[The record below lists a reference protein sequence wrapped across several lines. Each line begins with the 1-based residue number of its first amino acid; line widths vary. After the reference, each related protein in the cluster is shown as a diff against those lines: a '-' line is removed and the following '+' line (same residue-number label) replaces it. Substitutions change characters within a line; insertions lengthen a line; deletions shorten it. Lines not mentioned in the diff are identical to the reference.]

1 MHAIVLAHE
10 PSFSIGPVE
19 VHPATRTVSRGGA
32 DEIVEPRVMQVL
44 VALAAARGGVV
55 ARDDL
60 VQSCWDGRIVGDDA
74 INRVLS
80 RLRRLAEGIGH
91 DAFAIETITRIGY
104 RLRAFDLP
112 EGTAHAAR
120 PPAPIDRRALLIGA
134 GATGVAALGGWQ
146 VMRARSE
153 RDAPT
158 PAIAALMNQAELA
171 LRQGTREGQTQA
183 IGLYQ
188 KVVADKP
195 DFANGWAS
203 LGIAYAFIAH
213 YRSSAAA
220 RLLQQ
225 RAREAGR
232 RAQALDDENAL
243 AAVALA
249 TARPTMGNWQPIE
262 AALLDALAQHGRNQ
276 QLLFAL
282 GAVQSSVGRVRDAL
296 VHVDLLAKIA
306 PPTPAFMFTRSW
318 MLWSGGRLEE
328 ADAVL
333 AEAGQLYPTHF
344 AVWFSRFYI
353 LMYTGRAD
361 AAIALAADRDS
372 LPSGIAEEEI
382 AAVVRVARAILS
394 KSPGEV
400 DAVVA
405 EQVKRAGQAAGVA
418 ENAAQFAAALGRRDD
433 SFRILNAYY
442 FGEGFDAGEIRFT
455 SAQGTLT
462 PRNDRLTT
470 FLFNPVL
477 ADLRHDP
484 RFARLAS
491 RLGLVDYWRGA
502 RKAPDYLSRPV

>member
-10 PSFSIGPVE
+10 PSFAIGPVE
-19 VHPATRTVSRGGA
+19 VHPATRTVRRDGV

-44 VALAAARGGVV
+44 VALAAANGGVL

-91 DAFAIETITRIGY
+91 DAFAIETITRTGY
-104 RLRAFDLP
+104 RLRHLDPADV
-112 EGTAHAAR
+112 TAAAAS
-120 PPAPIDRRALLIGA
+120 PGGAVDRRTMLVAA
-134 GATGVAALGGWQ
+134 GVAGVAALGGWQ
-146 VMRARSE
+146 MKRAIARRHE
-153 RDAPT
+153 PAP
-158 PAIAALMNQAELA
+158 AVAALMEQAELA

-188 KVVADKP
+188 KVVADDP
-195 DFANGWAS
+195 DYADGWAS

-213 YRSSAAA
+213 YRSSATA

-225 RAREAGR
+225 RAREAAR
-232 RAQALDDENAL
+232 RARSIDADNVL
-243 AAVALA
+243 ARVALA
-249 TARPTMGNWQPIE
+249 TARPTMGNWRRIE
-262 AALLDALAQHGRNQ
+262 AALLDALAQQGRNQ

-282 GAVQSSVGRVRDAL
+282 GSVQSSVGRFRDAL
-296 VHVDLLAKIA
+296 VHADLLAKIA
-306 PPTPAFMFTRSW
+306 PPTPSFMFTRSY

-333 AEAGQLYPTHF
+333 AEAGRLYPTHF
-344 AVWFSRFYI
+344 AVWFGRFYV

-382 AAVVRVARAILS
+382 GAVVRVARAMLS
-394 KSPGEV
+394 RSPT
-400 DAVVA
+400 DINAVIA
-405 EQVKRAGQAAGVA
+405 EQDQRARQAAGAA

-442 FGEGFDAGEIRFT
+442 FGDGFDVGEIRFT
-455 SAQGTLT
+455 RAQGTLS
-462 PRNDRLTT
+462 PRNDRLTN

-484 RFARLAS
+484 RFERLVA
-491 RLGLVDYWRGA
+491 RLGLVDYWRGVG
-502 RKAPDYLSRPV
+502 KAPDYLAR